1 MSGRRE
7 SNNAEH
13 RTSPKSAPTARRA
26 SDCLV
31 LKVSSRHCLR
41 SLCLCHLTA
50 ITKKAKMPK
59 RAAAKS
65 PGPAASD
72 GASSEIA
79 AAAAAD
85 SSVVDHT
92 TASAPPCPTGGPGGP
107 RCCSRCSTSYARIL
121 SNNSGRSS
129 EVATVAAVGH
139 EVAQLQEM
147 LRDAQTRLRL
157 AVDVSKEND
166 VRRGTV

>member
-1 MSGRRE
+1 MRWHNISSTVLLRLTR
-7 SNNAEH
+7 SVH
-13 RTSPKSAPTARRA
+13 LHYSVVLLTKS
-26 SDCLV
+26 L
-31 LKVSSRHCLR
+31 
-41 SLCLCHLTA
+41 
-50 ITKKAKMPK
+50 KMPK
-59 RAAAKS
+59 RSATE
-65 PGPAASD
+65 PSD
-72 GASSEIA
+72 SAGAEVA

-85 SSVVDHT
+85 DSSAEDNT
-92 TASAPPCPTGGPGGP
+92 TPAPPCPTGGPGGP

-121 SNNSGRSS
+121 SHSGKTS
-129 EVATVAAVGH
+129 EMAAVAGVGQ

>member
-1 MSGRRE
+1 
-7 SNNAEH
+7 
-13 RTSPKSAPTARRA
+13 
-26 SDCLV
+26 
-31 LKVSSRHCLR
+31 
-41 SLCLCHLTA
+41 
-50 ITKKAKMPK
+50 MPK

-65 PGPAASD
+65 SGPAASD
-72 GASSEIA
+72 GASSEDAAADAA

-92 TASAPPCPTGGPGGP
+92 TAPAPPCPTGGPGGP

-121 SNNSGRSS
+121 SNNSGRTS
-129 EVATVAAVGH
+129 EMATVAAVGQ